1 MISGLS
7 SSSQAGELRRLAVIA
22 RFFGSEGFAGSGA
35 WGPILYGLA
44 PQLAPPPCQRM
55 LWRAAAI
62 TAFSV
67 VQRRM
72 GIFFVGE
79 QFVEHQAV
87 RLFALAPENH
97 QHNNFEFI

>member
-1 MISGLS
+1 LS

-22 RFFGSEGFAGSGA
+22 RFFGSEGFAGGCL
-35 WGPILYGLA
+35 WIPTLYLLA
-44 PQLAPPPCQRM
+44 PELASLPCRRM
-55 LWRAAAI
+55 LRQAPAI
-62 TAFSV
+62 TALSM

-72 GIFFVGE
+72 AVFFVGE
-79 QFVEHQAV
+79 QFVEYQAV